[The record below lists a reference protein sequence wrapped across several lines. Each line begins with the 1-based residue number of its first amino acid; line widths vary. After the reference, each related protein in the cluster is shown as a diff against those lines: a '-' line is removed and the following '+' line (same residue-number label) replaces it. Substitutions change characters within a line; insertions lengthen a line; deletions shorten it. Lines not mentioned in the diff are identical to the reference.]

1 MKKNDGNDRNE
12 KFKEYTDHFMELLK
26 AQRENN
32 TGLGAYINAYL
43 KKPDEKF
50 SEGVNKRYSQ
60 AWAMGRMFAE
70 ELSNASGN
78 DDKVAEIKKMFN
90 QLATDL
96 STKSADDIAREYYK
110 QQVDNFSKNKSKKE
124 ADEKE

>member
-1 MKKNDGNDRNE
+1 M
-12 KFKEYTDHFMELLK
+12 
-26 AQRENN
+26 
-32 TGLGAYINAYL
+32 
-43 KKPDEKF
+43 
-50 SEGVNKRYSQ
+50 NKRYSQ

>member
-1 MKKNDGNDRNE
+1 
-12 KFKEYTDHFMELLK
+12 
-26 AQRENN
+26 
-32 TGLGAYINAYL
+32 
-43 KKPDEKF
+43 
-50 SEGVNKRYSQ
+50 
-60 AWAMGRMFAE
+60 MGRMFAE